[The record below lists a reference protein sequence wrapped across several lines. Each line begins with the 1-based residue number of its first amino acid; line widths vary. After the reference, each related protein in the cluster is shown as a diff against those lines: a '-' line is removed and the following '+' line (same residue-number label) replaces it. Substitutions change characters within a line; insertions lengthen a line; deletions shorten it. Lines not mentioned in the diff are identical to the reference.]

1 MNEDRLWLT
10 PEKEAV
16 PYSSN
21 SEYYSSKLEI
31 IKINKQIVDKMF
43 SNDPLTAQESERCA
57 TIRASIGAV
66 LLEDEIGREAMP
78 PYKDEFNRGHKEIIQ
93 GYNDAQEFLFS
104 RLDAKDWFG
113 RYKDRFL
120 DHNILPYLYQM
131 LVKDNEDMA
140 RKDKIGFRDGN
151 NIQLSFCQ
159 PTDASQIT
167 TEVAQMF
174 VEFVNCDVNW
184 ADPDADRPINFEN
197 IAKAHAQFVRIQPF
211 TDANK
216 RMAFILTN
224 GMLKLQGLSPI
235 SICETKEESE
245 KYMTALKKAIVERD
259 VTDLAEY
266 FVDCEIAAQRN
277 IINEATISAVENE
290 ILGPAKKHSID
301 DPDAPG
307 I

>member
-1 MNEDRLWLT
+1 MNDDRLWLT

-31 IKINKQIVDKMF
+31 LKINKQIVDKVY
-43 SNDPLTAQESERCA
+43 SNDPLTAQEMERCA
-57 TIRASIGAV
+57 IVKASIGAAM
-66 LLEDEIGREAMP
+66 LEDEDSRSAMP
-78 PYKDEFNRGHKEIIQ
+78 PYSDEFNAGHKAII
-93 GYNDAQEFLFS
+93 GGFEEAQSDLYYYLEARDLFGN
-104 RLDAKDWFG
+104 RKYPILEHQF
-113 RYKDRFL
+113 
-120 DHNILPYLYQM
+120 LPYIYQK
-131 LVKDNEDMA
+131 LVKDNDNLS
-140 RKDKIGFRDGN
+140 RKEKIGFRETDS
-151 NIQLSFCQ
+151 IQLSFCQ
-159 PTDASQIT
+159 PTKAS
-167 TEVAQMF
+167 EVTSQVGQMF
-174 VEFVNCDVNW
+174 VEYVNCDVNW
-184 ADPDADRPINFEN
+184 ADLDAQRPINFEN

-211 TDANK
+211 VDGNK

-266 FVDCEIAAQRN
+266 FIDCEIAAQRE
-277 IINEATISAVENE
+277 IINGATISAVENE
-290 ILGPAKKHSID
+290 ILGGSKKRSFD